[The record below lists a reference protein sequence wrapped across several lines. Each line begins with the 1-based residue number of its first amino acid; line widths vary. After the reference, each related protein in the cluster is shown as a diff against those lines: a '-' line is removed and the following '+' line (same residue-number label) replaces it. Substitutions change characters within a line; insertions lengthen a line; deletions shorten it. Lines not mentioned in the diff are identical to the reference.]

1 MKVNWISCK
10 RFVIMMLNILILVQ
24 ISSCTKESNLHP
36 QQGPM
41 PSPAPD
47 EPVYMNLTS
56 ATQAINSNIGGYFV
70 ALPSNYTKTSNAFP
84 LLVYMHGAGQ
94 MGNGSTDLHLLLKDG
109 VAQVLRDKKFPG
121 SFTVNGNTHSLI
133 VLMPQVK
140 SFPGT
145 DDVKASIEM
154 AKKKW
159 RIDASRIYVSG
170 LSAGSMAACDL
181 AAQMPSQIAALVP
194 MAGVS
199 TDYATTDKCQR
210 IASAKLP
217 VWAFHSA
224 DDAQVSVDMTKGF
237 VQRLASLN
245 PINPPKLTIWPSG
258 GHDAWTRAVNPDYKE
273 NGKNIYEWMLQY
285 TK

>member
-36 QQGPM
+36 QHGPM

-70 ALPSNYTKTSNAFP
+70 ALPSNYTKTSNTFP

-145 DDVKASIEM
+145 YTIEGNNLSLAFQNNIHPDDLTNKGIV
-154 AKKKW
+154 
-159 RIDASRIYVSG
+159 
-170 LSAGSMAACDL
+170 
-181 AAQMPSQIAALVP
+181 
-194 MAGVS
+194 
-199 TDYATTDKCQR
+199 DK
-210 IASAKLP
+210 
-217 VWAFHSA
+217 
-224 DDAQVSVDMTKGF
+224 TKGEIIII
-237 VQRLASLN
+237 A
-245 PINPPKLTIWPSG
+245 
-258 GHDAWTRAVNPDYKE
+258 
-273 NGKNIYEWMLQY
+273 KNTSANRRMMITTPE
-285 TK
+285 